1 MVCVFMLLWLIILNT
16 LISGILA
23 GVSEEF
29 VVVVFIIGVVIG
41 YVIRELGI
49 V

>member
-23 GVSEEF
+23 GASEEF
-29 VVVVFIIGVVIG
+29 VIVVFIIGFVIG
-41 YVIRELGI
+41 YALREY
-49 V
+49 VF